1 MSEQAR
7 YPSSDM
13 RLQVRQITFQAE
25 RINSYELVHPDGLE
39 LPPFTAGAHIDF
51 HFRDGSVRQYS
62 LCNDPAERH
71 RYLIAVLR
79 EDEGVEPRWFSFFF
93 FSQFAC
99 RRALG

>member
-7 YPSSDM
+7 YPTSDM

-62 LCNDPAERH
+62 LSNDPSERH
-71 RYLIAVLR
+71 RYVIAVLR
-79 EDEGVEPRWFSFFF
+79 EDAKLS
-93 FSQFAC
+93 
-99 RRALG
+99 